1 MHIDVGGYA
10 ESELRQAYRDSHL
23 GLAKVSFDRAISTD
37 LLLRGLVGIIKARRK
52 LAKRVGSCVQPSLI

>member
-37 LLLRGLVGIIKARRK
+37 LLLKGLIGIVKARRK
-52 LAKRVGSCVQPSLI
+52 PTKRIDESMQLSLI

>member
-23 GLAKVSFDRAISTD
+23 GLAKVSFDRAVSTD
-37 LLLRGLVGIIKARRK
+37 LLLKGLIGIVKARRK
-52 LAKRVGSCVQPSLI
+52 PTKRIDESMQLSLI